1 MIKKYT
7 HTLLFFIIFLFY
19 SQLTQAQN
27 ISGIV
32 NTYAKVTNISS
43 NVFTIG
49 AFDGRP
55 GNRIQDFNAG
65 KRVMIYQAKGA
76 TINTS
81 NSNLFGDIN
90 ALGEAGK
97 YEIATVVTR
106 SGNDI
111 TFANLV
117 NTYDVNSLVQLIYIP
132 NNYNNA
138 NVVGTVHSLAWNS
151 TNGYGGVVAIEANRL
166 TLRANIN
173 VDGEGFTGGV
183 ASSNNGNS
191 CVTIYRETNTIY
203 AEKGEGIT
211 TYSSQTRGQGPL
223 ANGGGGGST
232 HNGGGGGGSN
242 HGKGAQGGIGY
253 NCSASTNAGGY
264 GGTAMTYDNTGQRL
278 FFGGGG
284 GGAQQNNSLGTNG
297 GNGGGIIMLL
307 IKELTTNC
315 SATHTISARGEN
327 SVDAGNDGA
336 GGAGAG
342 GVIYVH
348 TQTYNPST
356 CNINLNVDGG
366 NGGDVGSGAAHGGGG
381 GGGSGLIY
389 SSIAFPT
396 GVNSSGSNG
405 TDGDDNTGGSQS
417 GDPGID
423 EPVDVIIEPEA
434 PPGSYPVKGPGGH
447 TSKLRMWLKA
457 DANNLFADPDLTT
470 PINNG
475 QEVKSWE
482 NEANSANYID
492 ILGVNS
498 QTTFLNSTSDQ
509 LNYNGIVH
517 LNNTN
522 RNLRSEN
529 SLIAQT
535 LIVVTKSSVTTELD
549 GLLGLDGDRGIRLS
563 NNVNDW
569 RSGGNND
576 WSNGGSAFINGE
588 SGNTHNQEWHIV
600 YQEKGTAVTNNLFVG
615 GYVSGR
621 PYMGDIAEVISYE
634 DQLTPQEQSRIESY
648 LALKYGI
655 TLPNDNYVNSSY
667 QAVWNHSGSYLAYHN
682 DIAGLGRDDASDL
695 NQTKSKSINSDAV
708 LTIETESAFNDK
720 QFIVWGNNDISLS
733 SRNTTDIPIAW
744 SERLNRIWRL
754 RRIGTTNTTTLS
766 FDLTALGI
774 TSPKEEDFALLIDN
788 NLTFNNAT
796 EHTTGRSLNVSEN
809 SISFTGVSIL
819 NNQYFTLV
827 TKKKPAP
834 GGVANL
840 EFWLKANAGT
850 GSTANG
856 GTVNPWEDQLDNN
869 DAKKSGSIA
878 LPIYRTNQL
887 NFNPI
892 MDYSSATNQVYNIS
906 NSGDINTINNTLEK
920 AFTIVFTTG
929 SDIASRQVLY
939 EEGGGARGVNA
950 YIFNNELYI
959 GAWNRVTSD
968 GPGDDWG
975 FSYEKIAIAVNTPY
989 VMTFNMLGNNSLNGK
1004 LELISAG
1011 KIEKTNNVIGRLYS
1025 HAGKIGV
1032 GGMINGSYFEPST
1045 NNESGN
1051 GYYFKGELAEI
1062 TYAKE
1067 YLEAAKRNRL
1077 ESYLAIKYGITL
1089 DQSTAQNYTASN
1101 GSVTWSGSTN
1111 SSYNNDIAGIAK
1123 DDNTGLEQL
1132 KSKSVNASS
1141 ILTIANGTDINSPT
1155 NFSADNS
1162 FLIWGHN
1169 DGSNTT
1175 LTGDYLGKTDSG
1187 IARIWR
1193 VSEPN
1198 TVGNVRVSISN
1209 TDLPSA
1215 ITTLLVSSD
1224 PSFPNTAAT
1233 RTINLST
1240 GATREATVDFAG
1252 GEYFTFSKLNNAPVL
1267 ANMETSVI
1275 NYCDGN
1281 EVLTSTLT
1289 LTDSDGDLQTAIIT
1303 FDSGFQT
1310 GEDALVYSIGS
1321 GVTIV
1326 SQTPQRIEIQASVTN
1341 MQAALRQISYTNSQS
1356 GSSRTTAN
1364 RVVSIIVNDGTE
1376 DSNQVIRT
1384 IKPSIVPQPVGIFF
1398 SN

>member
-1 MIKKYT
+1 M
-7 HTLLFFIIFLFY
+7 
-19 SQLTQAQN
+19 
-27 ISGIV
+27 
-32 NTYAKVTNISS
+32 
-43 NVFTIG
+43 FTIG

-55 GNRIQDFNAG
+55 GNRIQDFNTG

-111 TFANLV
+111 TFANLI

-203 AEKGEGIT
+203 GEKGEGIT

-242 HGKGAQGGIGY
+242 HGKGAQGGIGW
-253 NCSASTNAGGY
+253 NCSPSTNGGGY

-284 GGAQQNNSLGTNG
+284 GGGQQNNSLGTDG

-327 SVDAGNDGA
+327 SIDAGNDGV

-366 NGGDVGSGAAHGGGG
+366 NGGDVGNSTAHGGGG

-389 SSIAFPT
+389 SSVAFPT
-396 GVNSSGSNG
+396 GVNPSGNNG
-405 TDGDDNTGGSQS
+405 TDGDDDTGGSQS
-417 GDPGID
+417 GDPGI
-423 EPVDVIIEPEA
+423 EELIDVIIEPGT
-434 PPGSYPVKGPGGH
+434 PPGANPVKGPGGH

-457 DANNLFADPDLTT
+457 DADNLFAEPNLAT

-482 NEANSANYID
+482 NEANSANYIN

-498 QTTFLNSTSDQ
+498 QTTFLNSTSDH
-509 LNYNGIVH
+509 LNYNGIVC

-529 SLIAQT
+529 SLTAQT

-549 GLLGLDGDRGIRLS
+549 GLLGLDGDRGISLS

-576 WSNGGSAFINGE
+576 WSNGGSAFINGV

-600 YQEKGTAVTNNLFVG
+600 YQEKGTAEANNLFIG
-615 GYVSGR
+615 GYVLGR
-621 PYMGDIAEVISYE
+621 PYTGDIAEVISYE
-634 DQLTPQEQSRIESY
+634 DQLTPREQSRIESY

-655 TLPNDNYVNSSY
+655 TLPSDNYVNSSY

-682 DIAGLGRDDASDL
+682 DIAGFGRDDASDL
-695 NQTKSKSINSDAV
+695 NQPKSKSVNLDAV
-708 LTIETESAFNDK
+708 LTVEAESALDNKEF
-720 QFIVWGNNDISLS
+720 FVWGNNNADLSL
-733 SRNTTDIPIAW
+733 RNTTDIPADW
-744 SERLNRIWRL
+744 AERLERIWRA
-754 RRIGTTNTTTLS
+754 RRIGSPGLMTLS

-774 TSPKEEDFALLIDN
+774 TNPKVEDFALLIDN
-788 NLTFNNAT
+788 NLPFNNAV
-796 EHTTGRSLNVSEN
+796 EHVSGRSLNVSEN
-809 SISFTGVSIL
+809 SISFTGVNIL
-819 NNQYFTLV
+819 NNRYFTLV

-850 GSTANG
+850 SSTADG
-856 GTVNPWEDQLDNN
+856 GTVNPWEDQLENN
-869 DAKKSGSIA
+869 NARNSGSIA
-878 LPIYRTNQL
+878 LPIYKTNQL

-892 MDYSSATNQVYNIS
+892 MDYSSATNQVYNIP

-920 AFTIVFTTG
+920 AFTIVFITG
-929 SDIASRQVLY
+929 ADIASRQVLY

-950 YIFNNELYI
+950 YIFNNELYV

-975 FSYEKIAIAVNTPY
+975 FSYEKMAITVNTPY

-1011 KIEKTNNVIGRLYS
+1011 KIEKTNNGIGRLYS
-1025 HAGKIGV
+1025 HTGQIGL
-1032 GGMINGSYFEPST
+1032 GGMINDSYFEPST
-1045 NNESGN
+1045 NSESGTN
-1051 GYYFKGELAEI
+1051 YFFKGQIAEFS
-1062 TYAKE
+1062 YSKD
-1067 YLEAAKRNRL
+1067 YLNTSDRNQL

-1089 DQSTAQNYTASN
+1089 DQSSAQNYTASN
-1101 GSVTWSGSTN
+1101 GTAVWSNTTN

-1141 ILTIANGTDINSPT
+1141 ILTIANGTDMNSPT

-1169 DGSNTT
+1169 NGSNTAI
-1175 LTGDYLGKTDSG
+1175 TGDYLGKTDSG
-1187 IARIWR
+1187 IARVWR

-1198 TVGNVRVSISN
+1198 TMGSVSLEIN
-1209 TDLPSA
+1209 YADLPAA
-1215 ITTLLVSSD
+1215 ITSLLVSND
-1224 PSFPNTAAT
+1224 PTFPNTAAT
-1233 RTINLST
+1233 KTVSLST
-1240 GATREATVDFAG
+1240 DPKRVATVDFEN
-1252 GEYFTFSKLNNAPVL
+1252 GEYFTFSKSNNAPVL

-1384 IKPSIVPQPVGIFF
+1384 IKPSLVPQPVGIFF